1 MKQINN
7 GAELS
12 NVSRKSFM
20 IGRIEWLK
28 QLPGA
33 IILMVQERIMIIVI
47 IMKTHWKLKT
57 ASTKDF
63 LPYGYQSS

>member
-12 NVSRKSFM
+12 NVSRKSIM

-33 IILMVQERIMIIVI
+33 IMLMVQERIMITFI
-47 IMKTHWKLKT
+47 IMKTH
-57 ASTKDF
+57 
-63 LPYGYQSS
+63 